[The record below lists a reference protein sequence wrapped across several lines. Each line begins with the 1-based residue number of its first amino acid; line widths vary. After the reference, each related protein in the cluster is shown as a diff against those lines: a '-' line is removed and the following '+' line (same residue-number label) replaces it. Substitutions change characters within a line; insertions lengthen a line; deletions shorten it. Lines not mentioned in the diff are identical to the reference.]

1 MSTSARASRVS
12 VFAAL
17 AGFAAIQ
24 AGAAAAVPAKS
35 EDGKPYIGGVW
46 LVEKPQAQARTVAG
60 TPPPLRPQAAEVYAK
75 RKQAKASGKNAGDP
89 VEECLPHGVPR
100 LLSATR
106 PIHILQKPKQITV
119 LYEANHQARLFY
131 IDEPLPAPASESTSA
146 PDPTYNGYSVARW
159 VGNTLVVDTI
169 AMNDKTWLDDVGLP
183 HSEAL
188 RLVERYELAD
198 PGRLRVTVTVTDP
211 ETFTAPWEMQLT
223 FKRRPDLRLQEN
235 ACAEKLWQPG
245 AGEAG

>member
-1 MSTSARASRVS
+1 MSMSARASLAAV
-12 VFAAL
+12 VAAL
-17 AGFAAIQ
+17 AGFAVVPAR
-24 AGAAAAVPAKS
+24 ATAPVPAKT

-46 LVEKPQAQARTVAG
+46 LVEKPQVEATTVAG
-60 TPPPLRPQAAEVYAK
+60 TPPPLRPEAAQVYAK

-106 PIHILQKPKQITV
+106 PLQILQKPKQITV

-131 IDEPLPAPASESTSA
+131 LDEPLPAPESA
-146 PDPTYNGYSVARW
+146 PDVTYDGYSVARW
-159 VGNTLVVDTI
+159 VGNALVVDTI

-188 RLVERYELAD
+188 RLVERYELIG
-198 PGRLRVTVTVTDP
+198 PEHLRVNVTVTDP
-211 ETFTAPWEMQLT
+211 ETFTAPWQMQLT
-223 FKRRPDLRLQEN
+223 FKRRPDLRLHEN
-235 ACAEKLWQPG
+235 PCAEKMWRPG
-245 AGEAG
+245 TGEAG